1 MGDELSVMIP
11 KVSMFYKNMWIAF
24 KRVVR
29 SGFVGFWRNA
39 FVSAAAIF
47 VMTVALFVIGS
58 TMLLD
63 KILEVSLEQIQDKVD
78 INVYFVTTASQPDID
93 ALQASLEAL
102 PDVEEV
108 VFTSREQALDEFS
121 KQHQN
126 DSNIMDG
133 LEELGENPLGAALS
147 IRAKNTSQYEGIASF
162 LEEQSTASAQA
173 PLIDKV
179 NYNDN
184 REAIEKLTQIIEAV
198 ERSSYIAMVILV
210 FAAVMITFNTVRL
223 AIYTSREEISVMR
236 LVGASNAFIRGPFLL
251 QGVMYGVI
259 AGVVS
264 LLIIY
269 PIVLW
274 LGPATESFFQFNI
287 FTYFVSDFGRIFAT
301 LIGVGAVLGFTSS
314 LLAITRYLRV

>member
-1 MGDELSVMIP
+1 
-11 KVSMFYKNMWIAF
+11 MWIAF

-58 TMLLD
+58 TMLLE
-63 KILEVSLEQIQDKVD
+63 KVLEVSLEQIQDKVD
-78 INVYFVTTASQPDID
+78 INVYFVTTAAQTDID

-108 VFTSREQALDEFS
+108 VFTSREKALEAFTA
-121 KQHQN
+121 QHRN
-126 DSNIMDG
+126 DSTIMAG

-147 IRAKNTSQYEGIASF
+147 IRARNTSQYEGIATF
-162 LEEQSTASAQA
+162 LEEQQTATAQT
-173 PLIDKV
+173 PFIEKV

-184 REAIEKLTQIIEAV
+184 QAAIEKLTQIIDAV
-198 ERSSYIAMVILV
+198 ERSSYVAMIILV

-236 LVGASNAFIRGPFLL
+236 LVGASNMFIRGPFLL

-259 AGVVS
+259 AGVLA

-274 LGPATESFFQFNI
+274 LGPSTEAFFQFNI
-287 FTYFVSDFGRIFAT
+287 FTYFVSDFGRIFG
-301 LIGVGAVLGFTSS
+301 LLVGAGAILGFTSS